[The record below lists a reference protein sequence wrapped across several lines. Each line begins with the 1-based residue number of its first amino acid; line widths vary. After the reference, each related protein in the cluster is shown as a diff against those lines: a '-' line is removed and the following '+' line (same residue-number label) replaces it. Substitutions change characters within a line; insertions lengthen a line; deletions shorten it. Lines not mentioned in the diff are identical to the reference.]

1 MAIIKNSKGLLNL
14 IESYYEYIYIYYIY
28 IIDQS
33 ESSIAIG
40 MISMKEQDELR
51 SWWLQGWPKSFRF
64 ASGPAGPP
72 VVARCSTNRFPRTH
86 CSSKVATRR
95 VNRDGMR
102 REWVN
107 SLAVKV
113 VMWNLPGLVNWPIIM
128 ERFTIFLK
136 VNQLLF
142 LLPFSIVM

>member
-51 SWWLQGWPKSFRF
+51 SW
-64 ASGPAGPP
+64 
-72 VVARCSTNRFPRTH
+72 
-86 CSSKVATRR
+86 
-95 VNRDGMR
+95 
-102 REWVN
+102 
-107 SLAVKV
+107 
-113 VMWNLPGLVNWPIIM
+113 
-128 ERFTIFLK
+128 
-136 VNQLLF
+136 
-142 LLPFSIVM
+142 